1 METVTNTKLN
11 KFFFAKTWLSLA
23 RSWCALIHLM
33 QSKFLTIDW
42 NGMRQRK
49 ALEKEENREAM
60 VRLGF
65 QQ

>member
-1 METVTNTKLN
+1 
-11 KFFFAKTWLSLA
+11 
-23 RSWCALIHLM
+23 M
-33 QSKFLTIDW
+33 QSKFLIVDW

-65 QQ
+65 RQ